1 MTKKTNKEVII
12 EIMKRIL
19 GIVSATVLAITLSGC
34 GYDGHYRYHC
44 QDPVN
49 WEAEECKPPVC
60 KAAGYC
66 TKDLLGFDPLAT
78 ESATI
83 EEDIIEEASDEV
95 EENEE

>member
-1 MTKKTNKEVII
+1 VE
-12 EIMKRIL
+12 
-19 GIVSATVLAITLSGC
+19 
-34 GYDGHYRYHC
+34 C
-44 QDPVN
+44 Q
-49 WEAEECKPPVC
+49 PPIC
-60 KAAGYC
+60 KAEGTC